1 MTRTICTVP
10 DRVGSKPEHHVITW
24 PLCLLIL
31 LTYQLPILLA
41 TGNLSTLSLKPWH
54 LLFIYLIKNKIVHV
68 DKSDVSRISNL
79 LKLFWLHVWRCQ
91 HPSENWLCLSCKD
104 VLCSRFVNKHM
115 LQHFHQTS
123 HCLALSY
130 RYGMRCEYCILWRLL
145 LVCLIISNRLY
156 AFLGLEFEFGLLSTT
171 VIYRFGVLLATRI

>member
-10 DRVGSKPEHHVITW
+10 NRVGSKPEHHVITW
-24 PLCLLIL
+24 LLCRLIL

-41 TGNLSTLSLKPWH
+41 TGNLFTLSLKPW
-54 LLFIYLIKNKIVHV
+54 LIIYLFNKNKIVLA
-68 DKSDVSRISNL
+68 DKSDVSRFSDL
-79 LKLFWLHVWRCQ
+79 LKLFWLHVLRCQ

-115 LQHFHQTS
+115 LQHFHQTN

-156 AFLGLEFEFGLLSTT
+156 AFLGLEFEFGLLLTT